1 MIIANNL
8 TKHFGKLIALDNV
21 SVNCN
26 RGECI
31 GLMGPNGSG
40 KTTLIKCILGM
51 VVPDSGFITFNDKNI
66 LHNWQYRQNIG
77 YMPQIGRYPENMTI
91 GQVIEMIKDIR
102 SPYNKSFD
110 EELVASF
117 GLREI
122 LKKR

>member
-77 YMPQIGRYPENMTI
+77 YMPQVGRYPENMTI

-102 SPYNKSFD
+102 SSYNKSFD
-110 EELVASF
+110 EQ
-117 GLREI
+117 
-122 LKKR
+122 